1 MLFTLTSKIIKFMN
15 YKQLIS
21 LEKDLIK
28 LKKEEGIN
36 LEDRNSIIN
45 VQKIIDGFLRDRESF
60 TE

>member
-1 MLFTLTSKIIKFMN
+1 MN

-36 LEDRNSIIN
+36 IEDRNSIIN

>member
-1 MLFTLTSKIIKFMN
+1 MN